1 VASKEVSVDVLTPQS
16 SWTVGGAMAAAAAKV
31 HEGVGRSQGI
41 IRFDL
46 RLYSCQINKSD
57 TVIIF
62 SSETQYWSNKVEKP
76 EVTKIDK
83 SL

>member
-1 VASKEVSVDVLTPQS
+1 LGSWDGITTVTSKEVSVDVLTPQS

-31 HEGVGRSQGI
+31 HEGVGRSQSI

-57 TVIIF
+57 TVIILF
-62 SSETQYWSNKVEKP
+62 
-76 EVTKIDK
+76 
-83 SL
+83 